1 MKKFFKEFKEFAIKG
16 NMFDMAVGVI
26 IGSAFTGLVNG
37 LINNIINPLIGLV
50 TGNISFENMGI
61 ILDKSFEGTL
71 AEAVADGT
79 VNVLQYGAFITSVIN
94 FIIMALVVFCI
105 VKMMNKFRK
114 KEEKP
119 APTTK
124 KCPYCLSEIPLAA
137 KKCAHC
143 TSDVE

>member
-1 MKKFFKEFKEFAIKG
+1 MKKFFKEFKEFAVKG
-16 NMFDMAVGVI
+16 NMFDMAVGII

-71 AEAVADGT
+71 ADAVADGT
-79 VNVLQYGAFITSVIN
+79 VNVLQYGAFITAIIN

-114 KEEKP
+114 KEEAP

-124 KCPYCLSEIPLAA
+124 KCPYCLSEIPLEA

>member
-1 MKKFFKEFKEFAIKG
+1 MKKFFKEFKEFAVKG

-79 VNVLQYGAFITSVIN
+79 INVLQYGAFITAVIN
-94 FIIMALVVFCI
+94 FIIMALVVFGI

-114 KEEKP
+114 KEEAP

-124 KCPYCLSEIPLAA
+124 KCPYCLSDIPLEA